1 MMKKNIFFIGL
12 IVILAAITG
21 CDSGGG
27 GPTGPANAPVIFNP
41 RVRPPNPVPPG
52 TTLVFEIDF
61 TDVPGD
67 LNGGTAVIKDS
78 RNNYS
83 YQGLISNANSTA
95 GTLVTSITLSLLI
108 PSGRLELMIF
118 VVDLAGN
125 PSNTIPVEIIV
136 S

>member
-27 GPTGPANAPVIFNP
+27 GPTGPVNAPVIQNS
-41 RVRPPNPVPPG
+41 RVRPNPAFPG
-52 TTLVFEIDF
+52 ATLVFEIDF
-61 TDVPGD
+61 VDVPGD
-67 LNGGTAVIKDS
+67 LNGGTAVITDNQG
-78 RNNYS
+78 NN
-83 YQGLISNANSTA
+83 YQGLVSNANGTG
-95 GTLVTSITLSLLI
+95 GTLVTSITLSPLLR
-108 PSGRLELMIF
+108 SGTSLQFTIF

-125 PSNTIPVEIIV
+125 SSNFDYAEITV

>member
-27 GPTGPANAPVIFNP
+27 GPTGPANAPVISNS
-41 RVRPPNPVPPG
+41 RVRPNPAPSG
-52 TTLVFEIDF
+52 ATLIFEIDF
-61 TDVPGD
+61 VDVPGD
-67 LNGGTAVIKDS
+67 LNGGTAVITDNQG
-78 RNNYS
+78 NN
-83 YQGLISNANSTA
+83 YQGLVSNASGTG
-95 GTLVTSITLSLLI
+95 GTLVTSITLSPLI
-108 PSGRLELMIF
+108 RPGTLQFTIF

-125 PSNTIPVEIIV
+125 SSNFDYAEITV